1 METWL
6 LNNLSTFTLAVIVV
20 GGFVVIA
27 ALGSAL
33 TRRRYPQTA
42 SGDHNDMVGVA
53 LSMFGAI
60 YGVIL
65 AFVIVTLWTQLET
78 AETVVA
84 TEATAT
90 AQIVRDAQAFPPA
103 QRDQVDRAVSGYV
116 HAVVEQQWP
125 LMRDGQGDYNRTA
138 TKLEAVYQALQ
149 GYQPDTHAEQSFY
162 DQAVDSLGQVAGQRR
177 ARITQSS
184 QQLPGLLQVLVYGGA
199 AVILPLTFLYGIRS
213 RRIQVLFVSSVAA
226 LIGFS
231 LLLVLVL
238 DRPFAGEL
246 SVSPTPFKE
255 GVLAQFWT
263 GPVAPGTGVADG
275 PATR

>member
-1 METWL
+1 MEVWL
-6 LNNLSTFTLAVIVV
+6 LNNLSTFTLAMVVV
-20 GGFVVIA
+20 GGIVVVA
-27 ALGSAL
+27 VLGSAL

-42 SGDHNDMVGVA
+42 SGDHNDMVGVV

-65 AFVIVTLWTQLET
+65 AFVIVTLWTQLEN
-78 AETVVA
+78 AENVVA
-84 TEATAT
+84 AEATAA

-103 QRDQVDRAVSGYV
+103 HRDAVDRAVDGYV
-116 HAVVEQQWP
+116 HVVVEQQWP

-138 TKLEAVYQALQ
+138 AKLEEVYQSLQ
-149 GYQPDTHAEQSFY
+149 GYQPSSHSEQTFY
-162 DQAVDSLGQVAGQRR
+162 DEAVDSLGDVAGQRR

-184 QQLPGLLQVLVYGGA
+184 QQLPVLLQVLVYGGA
-199 AVILPLTFLYGIRS
+199 VVILPLTFLYGIRS
-213 RRIQVLFVSSVAA
+213 RRIQLLFVGSVAA

-246 SVSPTPFKE
+246 SVSPAPFKE
-255 GVLAQFWT
+255 GALAKFWT
-263 GPVAPGTGVADG
+263 GPVVPDSGVADA
-275 PATR
+275 PADR

>member
-1 METWL
+1 MEVWL
-6 LNNLSTFTLAVIVV
+6 LNNLSTFTLAVVVV
-20 GGFVVIA
+20 GGIVVVA
-27 ALGSAL
+27 VLGSAL

-42 SGDHNDMVGVA
+42 SGDHNEMVGVV

-65 AFVIVTLWTQLET
+65 AFVIVTLWTQLEN
-78 AETVVA
+78 AENVVA
-84 TEATAT
+84 AEATAA

-103 QRDQVDRAVSGYV
+103 QRDAVDRAVDGYV

-138 TKLEAVYQALQ
+138 VKLEAVYRSLQ
-149 GYQPDTHAEQSFY
+149 GYQPSSHSEQTFY
-162 DQAVDSLGQVAGQRR
+162 DEAVDSLGDVAGQRR

-184 QQLPGLLQVLVYGGA
+184 QQLPVLLQVLVYGGA
-199 AVILPLTFLYGIRS
+199 VVILPLTFLYGIRS
-213 RRIQVLFVSSVAA
+213 RRIQLLFVGSVAA

-246 SVSPTPFKE
+246 SVSPAPFKE
-255 GVLAQFWT
+255 GALAKFWT
-263 GPVAPGTGVADG
+263 GPVVPESGVADA
-275 PATR
+275 PAGR